1 MSFKLKINKGNFMSK
16 FHNGSSVTKYSSVA
30 KDIDSEGRDR
40 PLTKEQAN
48 ADANKN
54 RVSLAPN
61 KPKKKTSYSEA
72 YKKRDMKTY
81 GNLTEAEYTAE
92 AKRQNE
98 SYKKTGKWDAPKK
111 QMESKSSKK
120 VETKKVETTKTAE
133 TKKAEVTK
141 PVEKTK
147 DVKIKEKADEK
158 VDQINKKSEEKV
170 ASINQRKKNRA
181 ARKAKRKSIR
191 AARKTKRQN
200 IRNARK
206 GITTDA
212 EVKDESVAAYKKK

>member
-1 MSFKLKINKGNFMSK
+1 MSK
-16 FHNGSSVTKYSSVA
+16 FHNEAPSVA
-30 KDIDSEGRDR
+30 KMIPEKYIPKG
-40 PLTKEQAN
+40 TKKTE
-48 ADANKN
+48 
-54 RVSLAPN
+54 SSTP
-61 KPKKKTSYSEA
+61 KKTSYSEA

-111 QMESKSSKK
+111 PMESKSSKK
-120 VETKKVETTKTAE
+120 VETKKTEVKAKPEPKKT
-133 TKKAEVTK
+133 EVTK

-158 VDQINKKSEEKV
+158 VDAINKKSDEKV
-170 ASINQRKKNRA
+170 AAINQRKKNRA
-181 ARKAKRKSIR
+181 ARKAKRKSVR
-191 AARKTKRQN
+191 EARRTKRQN

-206 GITTDA
+206 GITPDA
-212 EVKDESVAAYKKK
+212 EVKDESVAAYKKNK